1 MRVIFLG
8 CGYLGYNLYTQ
19 LEDSFE
25 VEMWGIDSPYSSRLK
40 EITHVDV
47 YDPFSFSTKNLK
59 DAIVIDTVAYILSV
73 DAREDEEEILTKLK
87 EEYLSLLK
95 TLKACG
101 IKKYVYFSSGGTVYG
116 SSDEPIGEDVKLNPN
131 SLYAKSKVMMEEVIQ
146 DSGLDYLICRL
157 SNPYGG
163 YQIPGKKQGVIPI
176 MIRSALL
183 GEPFPLYTE
192 EDNVRDYFYIDDLAN
207 AIRLL
212 LKNEIKN
219 DIVNIGS
226 GTPTTLRELVNIIE
240 KITQKKIQIER
251 KKSDVYVVAKNVLD
265 ITKLKK
271 LTGFKTTI
279 SLEEGIHR
287 EVYRIKEELK

>member
-25 VEMWGIDSPYSSRLK
+25 VEMWGIDSPYSSRIK
-40 EITHVDV
+40 NITHVDV

-73 DAREDEEEILTKLK
+73 DARKDEEEILSDLK
-87 EEYLSLLK
+87 EKYSALLK
-95 TLKACG
+95 TLKTG
-101 IKKYVYFSSGGTVYG
+101 GVKKYIYFSSGGTVYG
-116 SSDEPIGEDVKLNPN
+116 NSEEPIKEDAILNPN
-131 SLYAKSKVMMEEVIQ
+131 SLYAKSKVMMEEVIET
-146 DSGLDYLICRL
+146 SGLDYLICRL

-176 MIRSALL
+176 MVRSALL
-183 GEPFPLYTE
+183 EEPFPLFT
-192 EDNVRDYFYIDDLAN
+192 DASNVRDYFYIDDLTKAM
-207 AIRLL
+207 RLL
-212 LKNEIKN
+212 LEHDIKN
-219 DIVNIGS
+219 DIVNVGS
-226 GTPTTLRELVNIIE
+226 GNPTTLQELIDIVE
-240 KITQKKIQIER
+240 RITQKKIQIER
-251 KKSDVYVVAKNVLD
+251 KDSDVYVVPKNVLD

-271 LTGFKTTI
+271 LTGFETTV